1 MSTRFQPWDA
11 KDRGLQKV
19 AESGGVTGERG
30 VEGQGVGQGTDGLRH
45 TKDPGHSS
53 Q

>member
-1 MSTRFQPWDA
+1 MSTRVQPCGA

-19 AESGGVTGERG
+19 AESGGVTGKRG
-30 VEGQGVGQGTDGLRH
+30 VEGQGVGLGTDGLRH